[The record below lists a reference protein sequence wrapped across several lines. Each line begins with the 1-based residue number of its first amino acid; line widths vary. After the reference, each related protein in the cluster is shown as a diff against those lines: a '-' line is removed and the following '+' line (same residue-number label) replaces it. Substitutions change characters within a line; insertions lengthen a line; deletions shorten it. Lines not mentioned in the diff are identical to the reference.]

1 MSLVE
6 QSLVELTGKNGS
18 QESEC
23 RQFFQVISVWRG
35 GQNNDRD
42 RWGMRAF
49 LKMKSQEHV

>member
-18 QESEC
+18 QESEY
-23 RQFFQVISVWRG
+23 RQFFQVISMWRG

>member
-23 RQFFQVISVWRG
+23 RQMYLNILKAIYDKPTAISLFSMV
-35 GQNNDRD
+35 
-42 RWGMRAF
+42 
-49 LKMKSQEHV
+49 KS